1 MRLKDR
7 VAIVTGAGSGIGE
20 ATARRFAAEG
30 AAVVLCDVA
39 EEAVAKVAAELSS
52 QGSRALAVAANVADR
67 QQVEGLVQKTLSA
80 FGRLDIV
87 INNAGINR
95 DALARKMTEDQWDAV
110 LNVNLKGTFLV
121 SQAAAVP
128 MMEQK
133 YGRIVN
139 TASVAVRGNIG
150 QANYAASK
158 AGIVGLTRTLALE
171 YARYGITVNAVAP
184 GPTETAMLAGMP
196 EEIRNR
202 IVAGVPLGRMA
213 RPEEIAAAHVFL
225 ASDEASY
232 ITGHVLF
239 VDGGSTIGLRI

>member
-1 MRLKDR
+1 MRLTDR

-39 EEAVAKVAAELSS
+39 QEAVERVASDLAG
-52 QGSRALAVAANVADR
+52 QGARTLAMATNVADR
-67 QQVEGLVQKTLSA
+67 QQVEAMVQKALSA
-80 FGRLDIV
+80 FGRVDIL

-95 DALARKMTEDQWDAV
+95 DALARKMTEEQWDAV
-110 LNVNLKGTFLV
+110 LNVNLKGTFLAA
-121 SQAAAVP
+121 QAAAVP

-139 TASVAVRGNIG
+139 TASVSVRGNIG

-184 GPTETAMLAGMP
+184 GPTETAMTAGIP
-196 EEIRNR
+196 EEIRAR
-202 IVAGVPLGRMA
+202 MLAGVPLQRMA

-239 VDGGSTIGLRI
+239 VDGGSTIGLRV